1 MKLLARADPAFQESL
16 QSEVE
21 PDPMEGEQTWPTDE
35 ELKQAE
41 GVTPRHSIT
50 VQPLVWHVSNPK
62 SPVGIQILVSCT
74 KRGLH
79 HYITGHL
86 RGFVMKRISK

>member
-1 MKLLARADPAFQESL
+1 MDEDMKLLARADPAFQESL

-41 GVTPRHSIT
+41 GATPKYSLTILGQT
-50 VQPLVWHVSNPK
+50 CFNPQSK
-62 SPVGIQILVSCT
+62 GERETFVSCT
-74 KRGLH
+74 TVIFTSIQQDTVGDL
-79 HYITGHL
+79 
-86 RGFVMKRISK
+86 